1 MSDTSKNAVVEA
13 LRRLKTY
20 NETKQPMKLPVEEY
34 ARLADQPLDAL
45 LQALST
51 AGLEETEYR
60 ELVAFAAT
68 GLRKP
73 RKKQSIERSKEEF
86 LYLRQRL
93 GLSQQWIADRLQISV
108 VTVRRWE
115 DPSSSYKPDDT
126 AWQLLDEYSKWEYR
140 TALKAIND
148 RITDIV
154 NRRRNLG
161 SFNDY
166 WYGADAALWLGLHYY
181 RDEVSYQADVEIKKQ
196 TQPTCDDAISYMADT
211 YSTYFNQWSIFPE
224 AKSFMVQ
231 NAITATIVEIVR
243 NEKYDTKIAGNIVKT
258 CFDRKAETVLDAI
271 TSKEEKRNDVSFDF
285 ADPLYSARRVNE
297 YVLGKSLS
305 GQPVIWN
312 TDQVSGLLV
321 TGKAGSGKSV
331 LEQNLIV
338 QALRK
343 YSQVIVID
351 PFKLGSDFNWAETHI
366 TLETGQTDYRN
377 IEGILSGILET
388 IHERNGLLESNGC
401 QHLNV
406 LPNRLQPQRI
416 LLLFCGFDAF
426 INQLS
431 NMSGSYTAMTETEDH
446 KSRNDSIRRI
456 GYLLSRIAIT
466 GRRAGVNI
474 LLDAQSMNESSMECV
489 RDGRALDKCLSKVV
503 MGDATPTETPSSI
516 NQQIAVKRTLL
527 ARTKQWHIG
536 MGVYS
541 IFGDAPVF
549 FTADWNGGS
558 DNLMNQISSLPSV
571 NSKQEKR

>member
-1 MSDTSKNAVVEA
+1 
-13 LRRLKTY
+13 
-20 NETKQPMKLPVEEY
+20 MKLPVEEY
-34 ARLADQPLDAL
+34 AQLANQPLDIL

-51 AGLEETEYR
+51 AGLEEAEYR

-68 GLRKP
+68 GLREP

-126 AWQLLDEYSKWEYR
+126 AWQLLDEYGKWEYR
-140 TALKAIND
+140 TALKAVND
-148 RITDIV
+148 RINDIV
-154 NRRRNLG
+154 NRRRDLG

-166 WYGADAALWLGLHYY
+166 WYGADDTLWLGLHYY

-224 AKSFMVQ
+224 AKSFTVQ
-231 NAITATIVEIVR
+231 NAITSTIVEIVS
-243 NEKYDTKIAGNIVKT
+243 NGKYDTKISGNLVKT
-258 CFDRKAETVLDAI
+258 CFDRKAETVLDAM
-271 TSKEEKRNDVSFDF
+271 TSKEEKSNTVSFDF
-285 ADPLYSARRVNE
+285 ADQFYSARRVNE

-312 TDQVSGLLV
+312 TDLVSGLLV

-331 LEQNLIV
+331 LEQNLVV

-366 TLETGQTDYRN
+366 TLVTGQTDYRN

-388 IHERNGLLESNGC
+388 IHERNNLLESNGC

-406 LPNRLQPQRI
+406 LPNHLQPQRI

-431 NMSGSYTAMTETEDH
+431 NISGSYTDMTGFEDH
-446 KSRNDSIRRI
+446 ESQNASIRHSCE
-456 GYLLSRIAIT
+456 LLSRIAIT
-466 GRRAGVNI
+466 GRSTGVNI
-474 LLDAQSMNESSMECV
+474 LLDAQLLSESSIDRIMN
-489 RDGRALDKCLSKVV
+489 GRALYKCLSKVV
-503 MGDATPTETPSSI
+503 MGDTTPAGTPSPIS
-516 NQQIAVKRTLL
+516 QQIAVKQTLL
-527 ARTKQWHIG
+527 AKTKQWHIG

-541 IFGDAPVF
+541 VFGNDPVF
-549 FTADWNGGS
+549 FSTDWNGGS
-558 DNLMNQISSLPSV
+558 DNLMSQISSLPSV
-571 NSKQEKR
+571 NSKREKR